1 MNGWTAFN
9 VETKAAAPAPA
20 PVPEPK
26 KERPFKFGTV
36 LMDDGRGRFRIQDT
50 SAFALDSFYR
60 KRDRG
65 SSLPGVSLQM
75 GRTEDTGREE
85 VVTILFDKSRF
96 TEEQAAGWW
105 RGNRCRF
112 TLSKPLD

>member
-1 MNGWTAFN
+1 MRLCCKDSSFKKRRLTNRVGVLW
-9 VETKAAAPAPA
+9 KA
-20 PVPEPK
+20 ES
-26 KERPFKFGTV
+26 R
-36 LMDDGRGRFRIQDT
+36 RI
-50 SAFALDSFYR
+50 R
-60 KRDRG
+60 E
-65 SSLPGVSLQM
+65 QM